1 MVYLEAM
8 GQPILILGTLDRT
21 EDLMEKHATMYSD
34 RPTLPVGQLYVFPR
48 LCFDIPE
55 RVLK

>member
-1 MVYLEAM
+1 MVYLEAI

-34 RPTLPVGQLYVFPR
+34 RPTLPVGQLYVFLR

-55 RVLK
+55 RVLT